1 MGETC
6 VERDAPDA
14 GEVRRVVE
22 PEILD
27 DLPTEDPEARAAR
40 VDLRLLNF
48 LMGNERW
55 ILRRVAAMPE
65 LAQRGI
71 VDWGAGSGEL
81 LGKLAK
87 MGPAT
92 GVDRA
97 TRPEGL
103 SEQVDWRQ
111 VDVFEDQ
118 TAGGL
123 LVVNLFLH
131 HFEGGALR
139 HLGERMSGFD
149 AVVAVEPWR
158 SRLALGL
165 GGLMFPFVSRVT
177 RHDMPVSIRAGF
189 RRGELTEALGL
200 DPDAWEVSE
209 SIDWRGGLRWCARRR
224 DDPGGAV
231 EGRC

>member
-1 MGETC
+1 M
-6 VERDAPDA
+6 
-14 GEVRRVVE
+14 VE

-27 DLPTEDPEARAAR
+27 DLPTDDPAARAAR

-48 LMGNERW
+48 MMGNERW
-55 ILRRVAAMPE
+55 ILRRVGAMPQ

-81 LGKLAK
+81 LRKLAGL
-87 MGPAT
+87 GPAV

-97 TRPEGL
+97 ARPDGL
-103 SEQVDWRQ
+103 PAEIGWRQ
-111 VDVFEDQ
+111 EDVFEDC
-118 TAGGL
+118 ASGGL
-123 LVVNLFLH
+123 LVANLFLH
-131 HFEGGALR
+131 HFEGDALR
-139 HLGERMSGFD
+139 CLGERMNGFA

-165 GGLMFPFVSRVT
+165 GGLMFPFISRVT

-189 RRGELTEALGL
+189 RRGELAGLLGL
-200 DPDAWEVSE
+200 DPGGWDISE
-209 SIDWRGGLRWCARRR
+209 AVDLRGGLRWMARRR
-224 DDPGGAV
+224 DVPGGAG